1 MLSSRRILIVA
12 RSTTAHA
19 VSGGMEISYE
29 QVARSLHEAG
39 YSLCLLTTPGFDTSS
54 LPPIFDHV
62 WKIPSARKGRYSL
75 LWWLGTGNPRAAW
88 LAWEPEIVLSISTA
102 AGSLGIRRRRRFK
115 IVAQSHGTAVAEV
128 RSSLKSFSPIEALKI
143 PLNLLRIPR
152 EILAYRSFDKVVSI
166 GESVTRQLLRP
177 PYLMPPNAVELIR
190 NGIDVE
196 SFGYSAADRLQV
208 RTSLGIPPASLISIY
223 TGRLHYQK
231 GVDTLLKA
239 FAALPSPDS
248 HHLIVVGDGPEY
260 ESLTALANSL
270 GIIDRV
276 HFMGRLGSS
285 DIPRILSAADVFVFP
300 TRRSE
305 GLPLNLLEALAAGLE
320 VVTVPDSNLP
330 EEIAREV
337 HMTSA
342 NPADFSRVWAQV
354 SPPTSRSSRLPTSLT
369 ARASNE
375 AYLRVFDELLMKGQ
389 GH

>member
-1 MLSSRRILIVA
+1 
-12 RSTTAHA
+12 
-19 VSGGMEISYE
+19 MEISYE

-39 YSLCLLTTPGFDTSS
+39 YSLGLLTTPGFESSS

-62 WKIPSARKGRYSL
+62 WQIPLARKGRYSL
-75 LWWLGTGNPRAAW
+75 AWWLGTGSPRADW
-88 LAWEPEIVLSISTA
+88 LAWDPKIVLSISTA
-102 AGSLGIRRRRRFK
+102 AGSLGIRRRRPFK

-152 EILAYRSFDKVVSI
+152 EIFAYRSFDRVVSV
-166 GESVTRQLLRP
+166 GESVTRQLVRP
-177 PYLMPPNAVELIR
+177 PYLMASGAVELIR

-196 SFGYSAADRLQV
+196 RFGYSAANRLQV
-208 RTSLGIPPASLISIY
+208 RTSLGIPPSSLVSIY

-239 FAALPSPDS
+239 FAALPSTES

-260 ESLTALANSL
+260 DSLATLADSL
-270 GIIDRV
+270 GIIDKV

-285 DIPRILSAADVFVFP
+285 DIPQTLSAADIFVFP

-330 EEIAREV
+330 EEVNREV
-337 HMTSA
+337 HMTSP
-342 NPADFSRVWAQV
+342 NPEDFSRVWAQV
-354 SPPTSRSSRLPTSLT
+354 SHPASRTSRLPKSLT
-369 ARASNE
+369 AKASNE
-375 AYLRVFDELLMKGQ
+375 AYLRVFEELLMKGQ